1 MLTQRQELPSAELK
15 ATVAV
20 FGAIALLFSL
30 PSILIT
36 TPALPIPY
44 AIRRATSFP
53 LSRALISLLAFAL
66 ALLPAHA
73 TRVGSD
79 LVLLLAFLSTYVVPA
94 LLHITLHN
102 FRRPL
107 AIVVPPTTPT
117 TARVPSSAA
126 AEPSDSRHDELLQ
139 RKERTLQ
146 RRRLGRRL
154 VWDVGVWVLLVPVG
168 GGGLVWAIGRMLER
182 W

>member
-1 MLTQRQELPSAELK
+1 MPSQVRVSFLPFCPCIWGLDVPILT
-15 ATVAV
+15 AV
-20 FGAIALLFSL
+20 
-30 PSILIT
+30 
-36 TPALPIPY
+36 TP
-44 AIRRATSFP
+44 T
-53 LSRALISLLAFAL
+53 ALI
-66 ALLPAHA
+66 
-73 TRVGSD
+73 
-79 LVLLLAFLSTYVVPA
+79 
-94 LLHITLHN
+94 HIIIHN

-168 GGGLVWAIGRMLER
+168 GGGLVWAVGRMLEK

>member
-20 FGAIALLFSL
+20 FGAIALLFSI

-107 AIVVPPTTPT
+107 AIVVPPATP
-117 TARVPSSAA
+117 ALGAGAGAGQRDA
-126 AEPSDSRHDELLQ
+126 LLLA
-139 RKERTLQ
+139 KERTLQ
-146 RRRLGRRL
+146 RRRLWRRL
-154 VWDVGVWVLLVPVG
+154 VWDLGVWTLLVPIG
-168 GGGLVWAIGRMLER
+168 GGGTVWAVGRVAGR